1 MKNTCN
7 YWCELFGSPFT
18 LHSMID
24 HLLGRPNPHWKRF
37 QVFLVIFFWLWR
49 ILQSGSGPPRLL
61 WLRAAN
67 RFLQRFT
74 PWQIIVSTLTA
85 VYAMRNFDKIL
96 GLEAPEPLRSLVDP
110 CIMNLKYLMKFTYQ
124 QYSPSYYRATWINT
138 GLDAGFAT
146 AMSVKPKWLRD
157 VCSLVFSAYYIAYP
171 NEADEKLR
179 RFRAVP
185 TVEMLR
191 YTWEKT
197 SNPLL
202 RLFTSSPSIA
212 MSRKILLPRPKN
224 SSYRRPITCCLYYAD
239 SPESLKQCNELILDY
254 PGGGF
259 VAMSPQ
265 HHEERLRMWAKNTGR
280 VVLAVDYGKAP
291 ESDSIDP
298 YPFAIDEAF
307 DIYQVLV
314 KSGGS
319 AIGMSG
325 KEINIIVSGDSA
337 GATLAVNVV
346 LKILEHN
353 SNYTPRGMSLPVPL
367 ALVLNYAALDFNF
380 TSWMSQDH
388 LRVLR
393 AEQSSG
399 HLPGLRELAEQKDH
413 LKHISPLSM
422 VGDKGSR
429 ESHKYKKMK
438 RKNSWR
444 DTLRGLTTSG
454 SEKED
459 LSPTD
464 LRRPAIHRSTS
475 GLKTP
480 HLRRQFLMSPE
491 ESESDFTDDE
501 EDYTKRREQDRP
513 LQLRVKYHP
522 AAAWINTATAKQDEL
537 SAALLEADNKAA
549 RVMARKREPIG
560 VRLTMTSRTGYF
572 QDRIISPSMMRAMAI
587 LYVGPHRNPDFET
600 DYHLSP
606 ILAPNRLLAQ
616 FPPLLMQCG
625 EKDPFVDDTVIF
637 AGRVREAK
645 RARKTE
651 LDLAISGK
659 SARFG
664 ENLRMTSVDTD
675 PMEDMSEM
683 KRERDKL
690 MRESEE
696 DWVQLV
702 LFAEW
707 SHGYLQ
713 MGALM
718 GEAQVVIED
727 LGEWIDVAFSK
738 YSGKGN
744 GEERLPM
751 SEARHR
757 TPTSP
762 PPRRPVPSSGER
774 LGSAVTSETENDS
787 GITFVA
793 KKERRPSSTGT
804 GSTGNESE
812 RAESA
817 MIDLKGRVDQEIE
830 AEEMTGPDDEP
841 GKTSSN
847 LRQGGQIISE
857 SELMRRRRLLDSHIF
872 D

>member
-1 MKNTCN
+1 
-7 YWCELFGSPFT
+7 
-18 LHSMID
+18 MID
-24 HLLGRPNPHWKRF
+24 HILGRPSPSWKRA
-37 QVFLVIFFWLWR
+37 QVFLVIFFWVWR
-49 ILQSGSGPPRLL
+49 IVRGGSTPRLL
-61 WLRAAN
+61 WLKAAN

-96 GLEAPEPLRSLVDP
+96 GLEAPEPLRSL
-110 CIMNLKYLMKFTYQ
+110 
-124 QYSPSYYRATWINT
+124 YSPSYYRATWINT

-146 AMSVKPKWLRD
+146 AMSIKPKWLRD
-157 VCSLVFSAYYIAYP
+157 ICSLVFSVYYIAYA

-197 SNPLL
+197 SNPIL
-202 RLFTSSPSIA
+202 RLFTPSPSVAIC
-212 MSRKILLPRPKN
+212 RKILLPRPKH
-224 SSYRRPITCCLYYAD
+224 STYRRPITCRLYYSY
-239 SPESLKQCNELILDY
+239 SPQELRQCTELILDY

-259 VAMSPQ
+259 VAMGPQ
-265 HHEERLRMWAKNTGR
+265 HHEERLRMWARNTGK

-291 ESDSIDP
+291 EYP

-307 DIYQVLV
+307 DTYQVLV
-314 KSGGS
+314 ESGGS

-325 KEINIIVSGDSA
+325 KKLDIVISGDSA

-346 LKILEHN
+346 LKILEYN
-353 SNYTPRGMSLPVPL
+353 SLHGGSRGMSLPVPL

-380 TSWMSQDH
+380 TSWMSQSH

-399 HLPGLRELAEQKDH
+399 YLPGMRELAEQKDH

-422 VGDKGSR
+422 VGDKASGESR
-429 ESHKYKKMK
+429 RHRRIK

-444 DTLRGLTTSG
+444 ETLRGFTTSTSG

-459 LSPTD
+459 TSPTNT
-464 LRRPAIHRSTS
+464 RRPSIRRSTS

-480 HLRRQFLMSPE
+480 RKFLRSPE
-491 ESESDFTDDE
+491 ESEIDSDNDE
-501 EDYTKRREQDRP
+501 DEDYTKRREEDRP
-513 LQLRVKYHP
+513 LQARVKYVYPHA
-522 AAAWINTATAKQDEL
+522 AAAWIEAATEKQDEL
-537 SAALLEADNKAA
+537 SAALLEADCKAA
-549 RVMARKREPIG
+549 REMARSDLGQRKKEPIG

-606 ILAPNRLLAQ
+606 ILAPNHLLAQ

-664 ENLRMTSVDTD
+664 ESLRMTSVDVGATQNVA
-675 PMEDMSEM
+675 EM

-690 MRESEE
+690 AMESED

-718 GEAQVVIED
+718 SEAKMVIKD
-727 LGEWIDVAFSK
+727 LGEWIDDAFLR
-738 YSGKGN
+738 YSGKEN
-744 GEERLPM
+744 GGE
-751 SEARHR
+751 
-757 TPTSP
+757 TVPTTEPVYVKPAS
-762 PPRRPVPSSGER
+762 PPRRISKSLNNNRFMSPF
-774 LGSAVTSETENDS
+774 ASETETDDS
-787 GITFVA
+787 VITFVA
-793 KKERRPSSTGT
+793 KKDRRTSSGT
-804 GSTGNESE
+804 RSTGNESE
-812 RAESA
+812 RTESTT
-817 MIDLKGRVDQEIE
+817 IDPNGLGDQEKTKID
-830 AEEMTGPDDEP
+830 AEEEKNTAGPDDEM
-841 GKTSSN
+841 GKTNSSW
-847 LRQGGQIISE
+847 QGGQTISE

>member
-1 MKNTCN
+1 
-7 YWCELFGSPFT
+7 
-18 LHSMID
+18 MID
-24 HLLGRPNPHWKRF
+24 HLVGRPNPSWKRA
-37 QVFLVIFFWLWR
+37 QVFLVILFWLWR
-49 ILQSGSGPPRLL
+49 IIRGGSGPPRM
-61 WLRAAN
+61 LRLKSVN

-96 GLEAPEPLRSLVDP
+96 GLESPEPLRSL
-110 CIMNLKYLMKFTYQ
+110 
-124 QYSPSYYRATWINT
+124 YSPNYYRATWITT

-146 AMSVKPKWLRD
+146 AMSIRPKWLRD
-157 VCSLVFSAYYIAYP
+157 ICALVFSAYYIAYP

-197 SNPLL
+197 SHPFL
-202 RLFTSSPSIA
+202 RIFTSGPSIA
-212 MSRKILLPRPKN
+212 MRRKILLPRPT
-224 SSYRRPITCCLYYAD
+224 SSTYRRPITCYIYYAHTQ
-239 SPESLKQCNELILDY
+239 EKLKECTDLILDF

-259 VAMSPQ
+259 VAMSPE
-265 HHEERLRMWAKNTGR
+265 HHEDRLKMWAHDTGKA
-280 VVLAVDYGKAP
+280 VLAVDYGKAP
-291 ESDSIDP
+291 EYP

-307 DIYQVLV
+307 DTYQVLV
-314 KSGGS
+314 DSGGA

-325 KEINIIVSGDSA
+325 KKLNVVISSDSA

-353 SNYTPRGMSLPVPL
+353 NTAHVSRKLSLPLPL

-380 TSWMSQDH
+380 TSWMTEDN
-388 LRVLR
+388 LRILR

-399 HLPGLRELAEQKDH
+399 NLPGLRELAEQKDH

-422 VGDKGSR
+422 VGERGSGEYR
-429 ESHKYKKMK
+429 RHRRIK

-444 DTLRGLTTSG
+444 ETFRGFTTSG

-459 LSPTD
+459 TSPVSSRTPS
-464 LRRPAIHRSTS
+464 LRRSTS
-475 GLKTP
+475 GLRTP
-480 HLRRQFLMSPE
+480 PVKRTFLRLPE
-491 ESESDFTDDE
+491 ENQSDVDSSNDE
-501 EDYTKRREQDRP
+501 DEDYTKRKEEDRP
-513 LQLRVKYHP
+513 LQERVKYVYPHSTP
-522 AAAWINTATAKQDEL
+522 AAAWIEAATKQEEL
-537 SAALLEADNKAA
+537 SVALLEADSEAA
-549 RVMARKREPIG
+549 RTMTDSHSDQRKKEPIG

-587 LYVGPHRNPDFET
+587 LYIGPHRNPDFTT

-606 ILAPNRLLAQ
+606 ILAPTSLLAQ

-645 RARKTE
+645 RARKIE

-664 ENLRMTSVDTD
+664 EILRMSSADAGHAENVAAL
-675 PMEDMSEM
+675 

-690 MRESEE
+690 ARENED

-713 MGALM
+713 MAALIP
-718 GEAQVVIED
+718 EAKVVIED
-727 LGEWIDVAFSK
+727 LGEWIDDAFLR
-738 YSGKGN
+738 YGKEKN
-744 GEERLPM
+744 GEDKV
-751 SEARHR
+751 
-757 TPTSP
+757 PTAELGVAKPAS
-762 PPRRPVPSSGER
+762 PRRVSKSISNKR
-774 LGSAVTSETENDS
+774 TVDLLTSETENDDS
-787 GITFVA
+787 GITFMA
-793 KKERRPSSTGT
+793 KKEKR
-804 GSTGNESE
+804 
-812 RAESA
+812 
-817 MIDLKGRVDQEIE
+817 
-830 AEEMTGPDDEP
+830 
-841 GKTSSN
+841 TSSN
-847 LRQGGQIISE
+847 DMGMIDIGSERTDSTKLDPTRPAEALNTKTDAEEEKTAEGDEEGESSNIEGIKASSSRQGGKIISE

-872 D
+872 E

>member
-1 MKNTCN
+1 
-7 YWCELFGSPFT
+7 
-18 LHSMID
+18 MID
-24 HLLGRPNPHWKRF
+24 HLVGRPNPSWKRA
-37 QVFLVIFFWLWR
+37 QVFLVILFWLWR
-49 ILQSGSGPPRLL
+49 IIRGGSGPPRM
-61 WLRAAN
+61 LRLKSVN

-96 GLEAPEPLRSLVDP
+96 GLESPEPLRSL
-110 CIMNLKYLMKFTYQ
+110 
-124 QYSPSYYRATWINT
+124 YSPNYYRATWITT

-146 AMSVKPKWLRD
+146 AMSIRPKWLRD
-157 VCSLVFSAYYIAYP
+157 ICALVFSAYYIAYP

-197 SNPLL
+197 SHPFL
-202 RLFTSSPSIA
+202 RIFTSGPSIA
-212 MSRKILLPRPKN
+212 MRKKILLPRPT
-224 SSYRRPITCCLYYAD
+224 SSTYRRPITCYIYYAHTQ
-239 SPESLKQCNELILDY
+239 EKLKECTDLILDF

-259 VAMSPQ
+259 VAMSPE
-265 HHEERLRMWAKNTGR
+265 HHEDRLKMWAHDTGKA
-280 VVLAVDYGKAP
+280 VLAVDYGKAP
-291 ESDSIDP
+291 EYP

-307 DIYQVLV
+307 DTYQVLV
-314 KSGGS
+314 DSGGA

-325 KEINIIVSGDSA
+325 KKLNVVISSDSA

-353 SNYTPRGMSLPVPL
+353 NTAHVSRKLSLPLPL

-380 TSWMSQDH
+380 TSWMTEDN
-388 LRVLR
+388 LRILR

-399 HLPGLRELAEQKDH
+399 NLPGLRELAEQKDH

-422 VGDKGSR
+422 VGERGSGEYR
-429 ESHKYKKMK
+429 RHRRIK

-444 DTLRGLTTSG
+444 EALRGFTTSG

-459 LSPTD
+459 TSPVSSRTPS
-464 LRRPAIHRSTS
+464 LRRSTS
-475 GLKTP
+475 GLRTP
-480 HLRRQFLMSPE
+480 PVKRTFLRLPE
-491 ESESDFTDDE
+491 ENQSDVESSNDE
-501 EDYTKRREQDRP
+501 DEDYTKRKEEDRP
-513 LQLRVKYHP
+513 LQERVKYVYPHSTP
-522 AAAWINTATAKQDEL
+522 AAAWIEAATKQEEL
-537 SAALLEADNKAA
+537 SVALLEADSEAA
-549 RVMARKREPIG
+549 RTMTDSHSDQRKKEPIG

-587 LYVGPHRNPDFET
+587 LYIGPHRNPDFTT

-606 ILAPNRLLAQ
+606 ILAPTSLLAQ

-645 RARKTE
+645 RARKIE

-664 ENLRMTSVDTD
+664 EILRMSSADAGHAENVAAL
-675 PMEDMSEM
+675 

-690 MRESEE
+690 ARENED

-713 MGALM
+713 MAALIP
-718 GEAQVVIED
+718 EAKVVIED
-727 LGEWIDVAFSK
+727 LGEWIDDAFLR
-738 YSGKGN
+738 YGKEKN
-744 GEERLPM
+744 GEDKV
-751 SEARHR
+751 
-757 TPTSP
+757 PTAELGVAKPAS
-762 PPRRPVPSSGER
+762 PRRVSKSISNKR
-774 LGSAVTSETENDS
+774 TVDLLTSETENDDS
-787 GITFVA
+787 GITFMA
-793 KKERRPSSTGT
+793 KKEKR
-804 GSTGNESE
+804 
-812 RAESA
+812 
-817 MIDLKGRVDQEIE
+817 
-830 AEEMTGPDDEP
+830 
-841 GKTSSN
+841 TSSN
-847 LRQGGQIISE
+847 DMGMIDIGSERTDSTKLDPTRPAEALNTKTDAEEEKTAEGDEEVESSNIEGIKASSSRQGGKIISE

-872 D
+872 E

>member
-1 MKNTCN
+1 
-7 YWCELFGSPFT
+7 
-18 LHSMID
+18 MID
-24 HLLGRPNPHWKRF
+24 HLVGRPNPSWKRA
-37 QVFLVIFFWLWR
+37 QVFLVILFWLWR
-49 ILQSGSGPPRLL
+49 IIRGGSGPPRM
-61 WLRAAN
+61 LRLKSVN

-96 GLEAPEPLRSLVDP
+96 GLESPEPLRSL
-110 CIMNLKYLMKFTYQ
+110 
-124 QYSPSYYRATWINT
+124 YSPNYYRATWITT

-146 AMSVKPKWLRD
+146 AMSIRPKWLRD
-157 VCSLVFSAYYIAYP
+157 ICALVFSAYYIAYP

-197 SNPLL
+197 SHPFL
-202 RLFTSSPSIA
+202 RIFTSGPSIA
-212 MSRKILLPRPKN
+212 MRKKILLPRPT
-224 SSYRRPITCCLYYAD
+224 SSTYRRPITCYIYYAHTQ
-239 SPESLKQCNELILDY
+239 EKLKQCTDLILDF

-259 VAMSPQ
+259 VAMSPE
-265 HHEERLRMWAKNTGR
+265 HHEDRLKMWAHDTGKA
-280 VVLAVDYGKAP
+280 VLAVDYGKAP
-291 ESDSIDP
+291 EYP

-307 DIYQVLV
+307 DTYQVLV
-314 KSGGS
+314 ES

-325 KEINIIVSGDSA
+325 KKLNVVISSDSA

-353 SNYTPRGMSLPVPL
+353 NTAHVSRKLPLPLPL

-380 TSWMSQDH
+380 TSWMTEDN
-388 LRVLR
+388 LRILR

-399 HLPGLRELAEQKDH
+399 NLPGLRELAEQKDH

-422 VGDKGSR
+422 VGERGSG
-429 ESHKYKKMK
+429 ESRRHRRIK

-444 DTLRGLTTSG
+444 ETLRGFTTSG

-459 LSPTD
+459 TSPVSSRTPS
-464 LRRPAIHRSTS
+464 LRRSTS
-475 GLKTP
+475 GLRTP
-480 HLRRQFLMSPE
+480 PVKRTFLRLPE
-491 ESESDFTDDE
+491 ENQSDVDSSNDE
-501 EDYTKRREQDRP
+501 DEDYTKRKEEDRP
-513 LQLRVKYHP
+513 LQERVKYVYPHSTP
-522 AAAWINTATAKQDEL
+522 AAAWIEAATKQEEL
-537 SAALLEADNKAA
+537 SVALLEADSEAA
-549 RVMARKREPIG
+549 RTMTDSHSDQRKKEPIG

-587 LYVGPHRNPDFET
+587 LYIGPHRNPDFTT

-606 ILAPNRLLAQ
+606 ILAPTSLLAQ

-645 RARKTE
+645 RARKIE

-664 ENLRMTSVDTD
+664 EILRMSSADAGLAENVAGL
-675 PMEDMSEM
+675 

-690 MRESEE
+690 ARENED

-713 MGALM
+713 MAALIP
-718 GEAQVVIED
+718 EAKVVIED
-727 LGEWIDVAFSK
+727 LGEWIDDAFLR
-738 YSGKGN
+738 YGKEKN
-744 GEERLPM
+744 GEDKV
-751 SEARHR
+751 
-757 TPTSP
+757 PTAELGVAKPAS
-762 PPRRPVPSSGER
+762 PRRVSKSISNKR
-774 LGSAVTSETENDS
+774 TLDLLTSETENDDS
-787 GITFVA
+787 GITFMA
-793 KKERRPSSTGT
+793 KKEKR
-804 GSTGNESE
+804 
-812 RAESA
+812 
-817 MIDLKGRVDQEIE
+817 
-830 AEEMTGPDDEP
+830 
-841 GKTSSN
+841 TSSN
-847 LRQGGQIISE
+847 DMGMIDIGSERTDSTKVDPTRPAEANTKTDAEEEKTAERDDEVESSNIEGIKASSSRQGGKIISE

-872 D
+872 E

>member
-1 MKNTCN
+1 
-7 YWCELFGSPFT
+7 
-18 LHSMID
+18 MID
-24 HLLGRPNPHWKRF
+24 HLVGRPNPSWKRA

-49 ILQSGSGPPRLL
+49 IIRGGSGPPRLL
-61 WLRAAN
+61 WLKAIN

-85 VYAMRNFDKIL
+85 VYAMRNFDKLL
-96 GLEAPEPLRSLVDP
+96 GLESPEPLRSL
-110 CIMNLKYLMKFTYQ
+110 
-124 QYSPSYYRATWINT
+124 YSPNYYRATWITT

-146 AMSVKPKWLRD
+146 AMSIRPKWLRD
-157 VCSLVFSAYYIAYP
+157 ICALVFSAYYIAYP

-197 SNPLL
+197 THPLL
-202 RLFTSSPSIA
+202 RIFSAGPSIA
-212 MSRKILLPRPKN
+212 TRRKILLPRPA
-224 SSYRRPITCCLYYAD
+224 SSAYKRPITCYIYYAH
-239 SPESLKQCNELILDY
+239 SQEKLKQCTDLILDF

-259 VAMSPQ
+259 VAMSPE
-265 HHEERLRMWAKNTGR
+265 HHEDRLKIWARETGKP
-280 VVLAVDYGKAP
+280 VLAVDYGKAP
-291 ESDSIDP
+291 ECNSERSLDP

-307 DIYQVLV
+307 DIYRLLV
-314 KSGGS
+314 DS
-319 AIGMSG
+319 AGAVIGMSG
-325 KEINIIVSGDSA
+325 KKLNVVITGDSA

-353 SNYTPRGMSLPVPL
+353 DLARISREAMMPIPL

-380 TSWMSQDH
+380 TSWMTEEN

-399 HLPGLRELAEQKDH
+399 NLPGMREIAEQKNH

-422 VGDKGSR
+422 VGDRSSG
-429 ESHKYKKMK
+429 ESKKHRK
-438 RKNSWR
+438 IRRKNSWR
-444 DTLRGLTTSG
+444 ETLRGLTTSG
-454 SEKED
+454 SEKEEPI
-459 LSPTD
+459 SVVAQRPN
-464 LRRPAIHRSTS
+464 LRRSTS
-475 GLKTP
+475 GLRTP
-480 HLRRQFLMSPE
+480 PAKRTFLRAPE
-491 ESESDFTDDE
+491 ENQTSGEDSSDDE
-501 EDYTKRREQDRP
+501 DEDYTKRKEEDRP
-513 LQLRVKYHP
+513 LQARVKYVYTHTTP
-522 AAAWINTATAKQDEL
+522 VVAWNETTTEKQEEL
-537 SAALLEADNKAA
+537 SAALLEADSEAA
-549 RVMARKREPIG
+549 RTIGHPQSDQTKKDTIG

-587 LYVGPHRNPDFET
+587 LYIGPHRNPDFTT

-606 ILAPNRLLAQ
+606 ILSPNRLLAQ

-645 RARKTE
+645 RARKIE

-664 ENLRMTSVDTD
+664 ETLRMSSVDGGHA
-675 PMEDMSEM
+675 ENVAAM

-690 MRESEE
+690 ARENED

-713 MGALM
+713 MAALIP
-718 GEAQVVIED
+718 EAKVVIED
-727 LGEWIDVAFSK
+727 LGEWIDDAFLR
-738 YSGKGN
+738 YSREEN
-744 GEERLPM
+744 GEDKF
-751 SEARHR
+751 
-757 TPTSP
+757 PTVELGVAKPAS
-762 PPRRPVPSSGER
+762 PRRVSKSINNKRTQSPF
-774 LGSAVTSETENDS
+774 TSETENDDY

-793 KKERRPSSTGT
+793 KKDRRTSNDMGMIDI
-804 GSTGNESE
+804 GSE
-812 RAESA
+812 RTDSTTIDPTRAVETKTDAE
-817 MIDLKGRVDQEIE
+817 KEEKRV
-830 AEEMTGPDDEP
+830 GPDDE
-841 GKTSSN
+841 GENINGEGGIKASSS
-847 LRQGGQIISE
+847 RQGGQIISE
-857 SELMRRRRLLDSHIF
+857 SELMRRRRLLDSSIF
-872 D
+872 E

>member
-1 MKNTCN
+1 
-7 YWCELFGSPFT
+7 
-18 LHSMID
+18 MID
-24 HLLGRPNPHWKRF
+24 HLVGRPNPSWKRA
-37 QVFLVIFFWLWR
+37 QVFLVIIFWLWR
-49 ILQSGSGPPRLL
+49 IIRGGSGPPRLL
-61 WLRAAN
+61 WLKTAN

-85 VYAMRNFDKIL
+85 VYAIRNFDKIL
-96 GLEAPEPLRSLVDP
+96 GLESPEPLRSL
-110 CIMNLKYLMKFTYQ
+110 
-124 QYSPSYYRATWINT
+124 YSPNYYRATWITT

-146 AMSVKPKWLRD
+146 AMSIRPKWLRD
-157 VCSLVFSAYYIAYP
+157 VCALVFSAYYIAYP

-197 SNPLL
+197 SNPIFLTHLKL
-202 RLFTSSPSIA
+202 RIFTSGPSIA
-212 MSRKILLPRPKN
+212 MRKKILLPRPA
-224 SSYRRPITCCLYYAD
+224 SSTYRRPITCYIYYAHT
-239 SPESLKQCNELILDY
+239 PEKLKQCTDLILDF

-259 VAMSPQ
+259 VAMSPE
-265 HHEERLRMWAKNTGR
+265 HHEDRLKMWAHGTGK
-280 VVLAVDYGKAP
+280 VVLAVDY
-291 ESDSIDP
+291 DP

-307 DIYQVLV
+307 DTYQVLV

-319 AIGMSG
+319 AIGMCG
-325 KEINIIVSGDSA
+325 KKLNVVITSDSA

-346 LKILEHN
+346 LRILEHN
-353 SNYTPRGMSLPVPL
+353 NMAHVSRESSLPIPL

-380 TSWMSQDH
+380 TSWMTEDN

-399 HLPGLRELAEQKDH
+399 NLPGLRELAEQKDH

-422 VGDKGSR
+422 VGDRGSG
-429 ESHKYKKMK
+429 ESRKHRKVK
-438 RKNSWR
+438 RKNSWK

-459 LSPTD
+459 SSPICSRRPS
-464 LRRPAIHRSTS
+464 LRRSIS
-475 GLKTP
+475 GLKIPPVRRTF
-480 HLRRQFLMSPE
+480 LREPE
-491 ESESDFTDDE
+491 ENQSGVDSSNDEDD
-501 EDYTKRREQDRP
+501 DYTQRKEEDRP
-513 LQLRVKYHP
+513 LQARVKYIYPYITP
-522 AAAWINTATAKQDEL
+522 ATAWIGNVAEKQEEL
-537 SAALLEADNKAA
+537 SAALLEADSKAA
-549 RVMARKREPIG
+549 QTMVNSHPDEKKKESIG

-587 LYVGPHRNPDFET
+587 LYIGPHRNPDFTT

-645 RARKTE
+645 RARKIE

-664 ENLRMTSVDTD
+664 ETLRMSTVDAGHV
-675 PMEDMSEM
+675 ENVAAL

-690 MRESEE
+690 ARQNED

-713 MGALM
+713 MAALIP
-718 GEAQVVIED
+718 EAKVVIED
-727 LGEWIDVAFSK
+727 LGGWIEDAFLR
-738 YSGKGN
+738 YSGKVD
-744 GEERLPM
+744 GEDKAPTAELWVAKPASPRRVSKSINKRLP
-751 SEARHR
+751 
-757 TPTSP
+757 SP
-762 PPRRPVPSSGER
+762 F
-774 LGSAVTSETENDS
+774 TSETENDDS
-787 GITFVA
+787 GITFVV
-793 KKERRPSSTGT
+793 KKDGRTSNDMG
-804 GSTGNESE
+804 
-812 RAESA
+812 
-817 MIDLKGRVDQEIE
+817 MIDIE
-830 AEEMTGPDDEP
+830 NERTDSTKIDPTSAVETNTKTDAEEEKTFEPDDENKS
-841 GKTSSN
+841 GNVESAGTKTSIS
-847 LRQGGQIISE
+847 RQGGQVISE

-872 D
+872 E

>member
-1 MKNTCN
+1 
-7 YWCELFGSPFT
+7 
-18 LHSMID
+18 MID
-24 HLLGRPNPHWKRF
+24 HLVGRPSPSWKRA

-49 ILQSGSGPPRLL
+49 ILRGGSGPPRLF
-61 WLRAAN
+61 WLKSAN

-74 PWQIIVSTLTA
+74 PWQLIVSTLTA

-96 GLEAPEPLRSLVDP
+96 GLESPEPLRSLT
-110 CIMNLKYLMKFTYQ
+110 CEQQAYFCN
-124 QYSPSYYRATWINT
+124 QYSPNYYRATWITT

-146 AMSVKPKWLRD
+146 AMSIRPKWLRD
-157 VCSLVFSAYYIAYP
+157 ICALVFSAYYIAYP

-197 SNPLL
+197 SNPVL
-202 RLFTSSPSIA
+202 RIFTSGPSIA
-212 MSRKILLPRPKN
+212 MRKKILLPRPT
-224 SSYRRPITCCLYYAD
+224 SSTYRRPITCYIYYAD
-239 SPESLKQCNELILDY
+239 TPGNLKQCTNLILDF

-259 VAMSPQ
+259 VAMSPE
-265 HHEERLRMWAKNTGR
+265 HHEDRLRMWARSTGKA
-280 VVLAVDYGKAP
+280 VLAVDYGKAP
-291 ESDSIDP
+291 EYP

-307 DIYQVLV
+307 DTYQVLV
-314 KSGGS
+314 ESGGS

-325 KEINIIVSGDSA
+325 KEFNVVITSDSA

-353 SNYTPRGMSLPVPL
+353 NMAHIARRTSMPLPL

-380 TSWMSQDH
+380 TSWMNEEN

-393 AEQSSG
+393 AEESSG
-399 HLPGLRELAEQKDH
+399 NLPGLRELAKQKDH

-422 VGDKGSR
+422 VGDRGSGEIKR
-429 ESHKYKKMK
+429 HKRIK
-438 RKNSWR
+438 RNNSWK

-459 LSPTD
+459 TSSTSSRKPS
-464 LRRPAIHRSTS
+464 LRRMTS

-480 HLRRQFLMSPE
+480 PGGRIFLR
-491 ESESDFTDDE
+491 ESVENEDSSNDE
-501 EDYTKRREQDRP
+501 DEDYTQRKEEDRP
-513 LQLRVKYHP
+513 LQARVKHVYAHPTP
-522 AAAWINTATAKQDEL
+522 AAAWIKAATEKQEEL
-537 SAALLEADNKAA
+537 TAALLEADSEAA
-549 RVMARKREPIG
+549 RAMPYSHSDQRKRERIG

-587 LYVGPHRNPDFET
+587 LYIGPHRNPDFMT

-606 ILAPNRLLAQ
+606 ILAPNHLLAQ

-645 RARKTE
+645 RARKIE

-664 ENLRMTSVDTD
+664 ETLRMSSVDASHA
-675 PMEDMSEM
+675 ENIAAM

-690 MRESEE
+690 VRESED

-713 MGALM
+713 MAALIP
-718 GEAQVVIED
+718 EAKVVIED
-727 LGEWIDVAFSK
+727 LGEWIDDVFLR
-738 YSGKGN
+738 YSGKEN
-744 GEERLPM
+744 GEDEC
-751 SEARHR
+751 
-757 TPTSP
+757 PTAELGFTKP
-762 PPRRPVPSSGER
+762 ACPRRELKSNNNKRQPSPF
-774 LGSAVTSETENDS
+774 TSETENDDS
-787 GITFVA
+787 GIIFVA
-793 KKERRPSSTGT
+793 KKDKR
-804 GSTGNESE
+804 
-812 RAESA
+812 
-817 MIDLKGRVDQEIE
+817 
-830 AEEMTGPDDEP
+830 
-841 GKTSSN
+841 TSSN
-847 LRQGGQIISE
+847 DTGMIDIGSERTDSTKVDPSKPAKVDVKTDAEEEKTIGLDADDEYEVGNPEGMRTSSSRQGGQIISE
-857 SELMRRRRLLDSHIF
+857 SELMRRRRLLNSHIF
-872 D
+872 K